1 MRQGVTS
8 RHCGFE
14 SLESRFLLSASP
26 TPVWE
31 KIDDRLNQLSVDL
44 QVGKRNGDAG
54 VVARVDRA
62 KRIQVTVKTIGNP
75 RKVAPQ
81 LAALGAK
88 VDYSDKATRVVQ
100 AWLPANKLSRA
111 ARLSGVAR
119 LSYPDYAV
127 VNVTSAGDSIL
138 LADKVR
144 SQFAAYG
151 IDGTGI
157 KIGVLSDGANNI
169 AGVGSE
175 LPAVTVNPAHPG
187 SGNEGT
193 AMLEI
198 VHDLA
203 PGAQLYF
210 SGVASNT
217 DMTQGISWLVG
228 QGCDVIVDD
237 LGFFGEHY
245 FSDGPIAQAAAN
257 AVSQGAVYISASGNY
272 SSNAH
277 WQGQYVQGSSYS
289 AVAGR
294 SGAFHVF
301 SSGDETNDVS
311 IPSTSNGN
319 RAFRVYMQW
328 SDPWGQ
334 ASNDYDVYLVDAVS
348 GGILASGAT
357 TQNGNDQPF
366 ESLIYSNTTGATK
379 NAAIKVVKRTA
390 GASRELEFFVFNRTS
405 LQYNVEED
413 AIFGQQ
419 AVTSVMS
426 VAAANATTPDSIA
439 YYSSR
444 GNSTIYTDFAAQT
457 KVVRQTL
464 DGTAIDGVQTRAG
477 QLGYFQANPFFGT
490 SAAAP
495 HAAAIAALVLQAKPA
510 LTPAQVSQIMADTA
524 TDLTAY
530 GVGYDTSSGAGRY
543 NALDAVFAAFTPP
556 AAPDLTDA
564 TDTGISVSDNV
575 TKNNKPTFTGSAPL
589 GSYVRLF
596 SDGVEV
602 AAAQLGSAVSTYSLT
617 PAAAIAD
624 GNHLFTVRMSSGVG
638 VALANN
644 SSPSPA
650 LAVNIDT
657 TAPLVADAY
666 YNLDNHTLVFQ
677 VTEQVSPEPGA
688 GSLTLNNLTTAQ
700 SVSVASLNASYST
713 VTNSAAFRFPG
724 YTGGVLP
731 DGNYFADLSPTLSDA
746 AGNALAAYNGLYFYV
761 LAGDTNMDRS
771 VNFFDLTALSAAY
784 GGAGTWINGD
794 FNADGQINFFDL
806 TALSANYGTTLAP
819 PTE

>member
-1 MRQGVTS
+1 MSFMRQGITS

-14 SLESRFLLSASP
+14 SLESRLLLSASP
-26 TPVWE
+26 VPVWE
-31 KIDDRLNQLSVDL
+31 KIDDRLNQLSVDI
-44 QVGKRNGDAG
+44 QVGKRNSDAG
-54 VVARVDRA
+54 ALARVDRA

-111 ARLSGVAR
+111 ARLAGVAK

-144 SQFAAYG
+144 SQFSAYG

-169 AGVGSE
+169 ANVGSE

-210 SGVASNT
+210 SGVTSST

-277 WQGQYVQGSSYS
+277 WQGQYVQGSSFSYIG
-289 AVAGR
+289 GR
-294 SGAFHVF
+294 NGNLHQFASGVESNA
-301 SSGDETNDVS
+301 VS
-311 IPSTSNGN
+311 INTG
-319 RAFRVYMQW
+319 RTLRVFLQW
-328 SDPWGQ
+328 SDAWG
-334 ASNDYDVYLVDAVS
+334 ASSNDYDLYVADASTGQNIAVS
-348 GGILASGAT
+348 NA
-357 TQNGNDQPF
+357 TQNGNDNPF
-366 ESLIYSNTTGATK
+366 ESISYTNNTGNTR
-379 NAAIKVVKRTA
+379 NAVIKVVKRTA
-390 GASRELEFFVFNRTS
+390 GSAREIELFALSAAS
-405 LQYNVEED
+405 LQYNMQED

-439 YYSSR
+439 TYSSR
-444 GNSTIYTDFAAQT
+444 GNSTIYTDFVNQT

-700 SVSVASLNASYST
+700 SVSVASINASYST

>member
-1 MRQGVTS
+1 MSFMRPDIPS

-14 SLESRFLLSASP
+14 SLESRCLLSS
-26 TPVWE
+26 TPLPAWE
-31 KIDDRLNQLSVDL
+31 KIDDRLNQLSVDI
-44 QVGKRNGDAG
+44 QVGKRNSDAG
-54 VVARVDRA
+54 ALARVDRA
-62 KRIQVTVKTIGNP
+62 KRIQVTVKTVGNP

-88 VDYSDKATRVVQ
+88 VEYSDKATRVVQ

-111 ARLSGVAR
+111 ARLAGVAR

-144 SQFAAYG
+144 SQFSAYG

-169 AGVGSE
+169 ANVGSE

-210 SGVASNT
+210 SGVTSST

-257 AVSQGAVYISASGNY
+257 AVNQGVVYVSASGNY

-277 WQGQYVQGSSYS
+277 WQGQYVQGSSFSYIG
-289 AVAGR
+289 GR
-294 SGAFHVF
+294 
-301 SSGDETNDVS
+301 
-311 IPSTSNGN
+311 NGN
-319 RAFRVYMQW
+319 LHEFAPGVESNAVSVNTGRTLRVFLQW
-328 SDPWGQ
+328 SDAWG
-334 ASNDYDVYLVDAVS
+334 ASSNDYDLYLADANTGQNLAVS
-348 GGILASGAT
+348 NS
-357 TQNGNDQPF
+357 TQNGNDNPF
-366 ESLIYSNTTGATK
+366 ESITYTNNSGSTK
-379 NAAIKVVKRTA
+379 NALVKIVKRTA
-390 GASRELEFFVFNRTS
+390 GSARELELFTLSAAS
-405 LQYNVEED
+405 LQYNIQED

-419 AVTSVMS
+419 AVTSVIS

-464 DGTAIDGVQTRAG
+464 DGTAIDGVQTRIG
-477 QLGYFQANPFFGT
+477 QLGYFSNPFFGT

-495 HAAAIAALVLQAKPA
+495 HAAAIAALVLQAKPS
-510 LTPAQVSQIMADTA
+510 LTPAQVSQVMADTA
-524 TDLTAY
+524 TDMTAY

-543 NALDAVFAAFTPP
+543 SALDAVFAAFTPA

-564 TDTGISVSDNV
+564 TDTGISATDNV
-575 TKNNKPTFTGSAPL
+575 TKNNKPTFSGSAPL
-589 GSYVRLF
+589 GSYMRLF
-596 SDGVEV
+596 SDGVEI
-602 AAAQLGSAVSTYSLT
+602 AAAQLGSTISTYSLT

-624 GNHLFTVRMSSGVG
+624 GNHLITVRMSSGVG

-644 SSPSPA
+644 SNPSPA

-666 YNLDNHTLVFQ
+666 FNLDNHTLVFQ

-688 GSLTLNNLTTAQ
+688 ASLTLNNLTTAQ
-700 SVSVASLNASYST
+700 SVSVASINASYNT
-713 VTNSAAFRFPG
+713 VTNSAAFTFPG

-731 DGNYFADLSPTLSDA
+731 DGNYLADLSPTLSDA
-746 AGNALAAYNGLYFYV
+746 AGNVLAAYSGLHFYV
-761 LAGDTNMDRS
+761 LAGDANLDRS

-784 GGAGTWINGD
+784 GGAGTWMSGD

-806 TALSANYGTTLAP
+806 TALSANYGTSLAP